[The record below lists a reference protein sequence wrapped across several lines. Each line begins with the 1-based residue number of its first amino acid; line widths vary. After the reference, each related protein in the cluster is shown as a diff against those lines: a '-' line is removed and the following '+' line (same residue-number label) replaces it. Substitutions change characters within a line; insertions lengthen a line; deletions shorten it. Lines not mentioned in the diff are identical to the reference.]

1 VFVQVFTFH
10 TWWIEKAKRVD
21 MVMDFYPERNLW
33 RCRVD
38 VPLPVQI
45 FRRTTGAYD
54 YRGGLTSH
62 SSKPPTHTGKPRET
76 PSGAPPSRPPC
87 VSVAAR

>member
-54 YRGGLTSH
+54 YRG
-62 SSKPPTHTGKPRET
+62 THFAFVQT
-76 PSGAPPSRPPC
+76 PHTHRKAEGNS
-87 VSVAAR
+87 